1 MITKYDRN
9 ISNLF
14 FENQPNEVCSHLSE
28 KVSKGKFLKSEMLQ
42 NYRNEGKGKEKKKQR
57 GKGKEEKRKK
67 SNGCARSFYNSYS
80 GDSFW
85 RRKLNCW
92 AQKVH
97 SAITFLKI
105 QFTISRS

>member
-1 MITKYDRN
+1 MIITKYDRN

-14 FENQPNEVCSHLSE
+14 FENQPNEICSHLSE
-28 KVSKGKFLKSEMLQ
+28 TVSKGRFLKSEMLQ

-57 GKGKEEKRKK
+57 GGGKEEKRKK
-67 SNGCARSFYNSYS
+67 AMAALVVFIIATLE
-80 GDSFW
+80 SFW